1 MTKNDSKGLSEYSSS
16 KKASNSYSS
25 YDSKYDK
32 ENGSSS
38 YDTFKSKSNLPA
50 ITYTPPSNKSIQND
64 SDDSITDRYNKFTKR
79 SGSSASNYDKK
90 FDKYD
95 SKYDSKYESNYDSKY
110 DSKDSK
116 YDSKESKLES
126 KYDRF
131 SSPTKGDKDKY
142 DKYDSKFD
150 SKYDSKIDSKYD
162 SKFDS
167 KYDLKTESK
176 YDSKYD
182 SKFETKYDTYD
193 EEDLKK
199 STSSKFYRSDG
210 PLKSASSKLDKLE
223 DLDELYS
230 KPSGTRNRSNS
241 LDRLNTTSAY
251 NNVMG
256 STFPGAKLQK

>member
-1 MTKNDSKGLSEYSSS
+1 M
-16 KKASNSYSS
+16 
-25 YDSKYDK
+25 
-32 ENGSSS
+32 
-38 YDTFKSKSNLPA
+38 PA

-110 DSKDSK
+110 DSK
-116 YDSKESKLES
+116 ESKLES

-131 SSPTKGDKDKY
+131 SSPTKGEKDKY
-142 DKYDSKFD
+142 DKYD
-150 SKYDSKIDSKYD
+150 SKYDSKIDSKYDSKFD

-210 PLKSASSKLDKLE
+210 PLKSATSKLDKLE